1 MKLVHK
7 DFKFVFEF
15 SENVRSL
22 LVVEQP
28 TIFSK
33 LVKPFFAECSEEESG
48 FILSENE
55 IPVKIKDQLVCV
67 VNPLAV
73 SLNER
78 KLLNRLGEI
87 LKKEIL
93 SSDLLIENNQVLAAL
108 ENYAIHIIQNTDW
121 DLTYSSGIDVQSLLK
136 LMGIQFYD
144 NQEILVEKI
153 IDYVKVTHELL
164 NIKCF
169 VFVHLLSYLSDYE
182 LKKLYEYVEY
192 QKIHILLLESRQ
204 PEGIGRFSNVVI
216 IDKDACEIVLNM

>member
-7 DFKFVFEF
+7 DFKFAFEF

-28 TIFSK
+28 AVFWKI
-33 LVKPFFAECSEEESG
+33 VKSLFADCSEEESRV
-48 FILSENE
+48 ILSENE
-55 IPVKIKDQLVCV
+55 IPVKIKDHLVCV

-93 SSDLLIENNQVLAAL
+93 SSDLLIENNQVVAAL
-108 ENYAIHIIQNTDW
+108 ENYAIRIIQSTDW
-121 DLTYSSGIDVQSLLK
+121 DLTYSDKIDVQSLLK

-144 NQEILVEKI
+144 NQEILIEKI
-153 IDYVKVTHELL
+153 IDYVKIAHELL
-164 NIKCF
+164 DIKCF

-182 LKKLYEYVEY
+182 LEKL
-192 QKIHILLLESRQ
+192 
-204 PEGIGRFSNVVI
+204 
-216 IDKDACEIVLNM
+216 